1 MENLG
6 IQCVSGANFGVL
18 SVFLDGLIHP
28 QSSARPTR
36 AQDTATPCSDVGGA
50 EKLLSVMLL
59 SRHT

>member
-6 IQCVSGANFGVL
+6 IQCVSSANFRVL
-18 SVFLDGLIHP
+18 SVFLAGFIHP
-28 QSSARPTR
+28 QSSTMPTR
-36 AQDTATPCSDVGGA
+36 AQDTATPCSDVEGA